1 MTKQKRMR
9 IFAGPNGSGKSS
21 ILKIVAA
28 AVPLGVYINS
38 DDLDRRIKSEPKI
51 DLNDFGIR
59 TTNTIF
65 QSFLS
70 QSEFAKEKSVVKELN
85 HCFAIGDNKLCIKN
99 ASNIPLYSSA
109 IISDFLR
116 EENLKAGND
125 FSFETVLSHS
135 DKIQFI
141 RRANASGYHT
151 YLYFICTDDVRV
163 NLERV
168 KSRVKGGGH
177 SVPIEKIKTRYFRSL
192 ELLYDA
198 LSFCYK
204 SYLFD
209 NSNQTTMII
218 RINRDKNLDFLV
230 KSDIPGWI
238 LKYVIEK
245 AQRSI

>member
-1 MTKQKRMR
+1 MTNQKRLR

-21 ILKIVAA
+21 IYKIVAD

-38 DDLDRRIKSEPKI
+38 DDIDISIRSEREI
-51 DLNDFGIR
+51 DLSDFSIK
-59 TTNTIF
+59 TTDTIF
-65 QSFLS
+65 KKFLDES
-70 QSEFAKEKSVVKELN
+70 CFAQNKSVVKELKQS
-85 HCFAIGDNKLCIKN
+85 FSIKGNFLSTAN

-125 FSFETVLSHS
+125 FSFETVMSHK
-135 DKIQFI
+135 DKIEFI
-141 RRANASGYHT
+141 LKANKSGYHT

-163 NLERV
+163 DLERV
-168 KSRVKGGGH
+168 RSRVKVGGH
-177 SVPIEKIKTRYFRSL
+177 SVPIDKIKSRYFRSL

-198 LSFCYK
+198 LSGCYK

-209 NSNQTTMII
+209 NSNQTTLII
-218 RINRDKNLDFLV
+218 RINRDKKLDFLI

-245 AQRSI
+245 AKE